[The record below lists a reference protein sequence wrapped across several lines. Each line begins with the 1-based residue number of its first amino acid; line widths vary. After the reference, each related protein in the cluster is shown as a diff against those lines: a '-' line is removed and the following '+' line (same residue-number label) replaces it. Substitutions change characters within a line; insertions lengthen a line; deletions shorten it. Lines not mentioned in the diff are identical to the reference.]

1 MTMTL
6 SSAEDEA
13 LISAARQM
21 FQGNRRRSERVCYY
35 RTPQH
40 KPDGGVHLQAGWIT
54 WGDTQDSIR
63 MGKILRGYLPLD
75 RYGYIRAKVRE
86 EDPDG
91 PFEIYGHWGPLLA
104 HPDGVRE
111 FPASQILAYHWYDA
125 NRLRTSLRGN
135 IPPTLRTKR
144 MQDGREMVLWPQ
156 LAGEALRIF
165 ACPECTDWRSLEA
178 VFLAR
183 HLRVWHDYDRADI
196 IAFGQQYGIDF
207 ATEIN
212 REGRVIRTFAFEDAE
227 EDLGP
232 APGDDLAGF
241 ELEVARPERRGPGRP
256 RKE

>member
-1 MTMTL
+1 MTMVQSL
-6 SSAEDEA
+6 EGDEA

-21 FQGNRRRSERVCYY
+21 FGQNRARSERVCYY
-35 RTPQH
+35 RTPQR
-40 KPDGGVHLQAGWIT
+40 KADGGAHLQAGWIT
-54 WGDTQDSIR
+54 WGDTQDSIKL
-63 MGKILRGYLPLD
+63 GKISRGYLPLEQH
-75 RYGYIRAKVRE
+75 GYIRAKTRD

-91 PFEIYGHWGPLLA
+91 PFETYGHWGPILA
-104 HPDGVRE
+104 RRDGVRE
-111 FPASQILAYHWYDA
+111 FPKAQILAYHWYDA
-125 NRLRTSLRGN
+125 DRLRISLRGN
-135 IPPTLRTKR
+135 IPPTLRTAYGP
-144 MQDGREMVLWPQ
+144 DGREMVLWPQ

-165 ACPECTDWRSLEA
+165 ACPECSDWRSLEA

-232 APGDDLAGF
+232 VPEEEPAGF
-241 ELEVARPERRGPGRP
+241 SLDVARPARGRRREP
-256 RKE
+256 